1 MGFIVH
7 IETDKHLNGI
17 NPARTFGFRNKVY
30 HYDIKDPE
38 TYRQAVE
45 QLGDHP
51 VQYVAGGR
59 I

>member
-1 MGFIVH
+1 VH